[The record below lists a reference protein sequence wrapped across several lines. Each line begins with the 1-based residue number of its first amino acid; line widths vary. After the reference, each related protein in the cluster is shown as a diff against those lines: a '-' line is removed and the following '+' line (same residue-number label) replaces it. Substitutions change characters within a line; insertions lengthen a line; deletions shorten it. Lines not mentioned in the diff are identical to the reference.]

1 MYLLLILSQVNVERQ
16 NLLCIQ
22 KNSKNNL
29 GDIMK
34 KSNKRLAAMYPP
46 KDKIT
51 RGDIITAARRK
62 KKNGGSK
69 NGNGKKT
76 KRVG

>member
-1 MYLLLILSQVNVERQ
+1 
-16 NLLCIQ
+16 
-22 KNSKNNL
+22 
-29 GDIMK
+29 MK

-51 RGDIITAARRK
+51 RGDIITAAKRN

-69 NGNGKKT
+69 NGNRKKT

>member
-1 MYLLLILSQVNVERQ
+1 
-16 NLLCIQ
+16 
-22 KNSKNNL
+22 
-29 GDIMK
+29 MK

-51 RGDIITAARRK
+51 RGDIITAAKRK

-69 NGNGKKT
+69 NGNRKKT